1 MNDQNT
7 TSRTCGRITGLYGDV
22 LQGWALD
29 PAKPDLRLV
38 VEIYIDGNSVA
49 FAHANEFHPGANSG
63 DDFNGFAVQLRE
75 SWLVG
80 GKIISA
86 RIANQEEWMEGTIQL
101 PAPAPIDPAPA
112 ASQVWH
118 TGGLKISGW
127 AFDSTDPNRAVT
139 VTVREGTHILATVT
153 ADRLHHA
160 LAYKASRHHGFELDL
175 PWALADGNIHTL
187 EVHNDLGQ
195 ALSGSPLTLC
205 CWPEGVEAL
214 LRNNAESIGDKAKSK
229 LLAQV
234 ARHQEL
240 LLPKSAGFHHYP
252 EWFEVFQKPEPLDS
266 RLEGKCG
273 VLIISEGHP
282 DMDAISIQS
291 VRQQRHSPHAIEVTD
306 ASDVL
311 PGLKRLIEQGCESV
325 IPVSSGDRLASHA
338 LDHLIPILED
348 GVAWGYGDCDCDG
361 LDGKRS
367 SPWLKP
373 VWDIDLFI
381 GADVFSPG
389 AIFKT
394 SFLEQAVLLAKQSLS
409 SKQLHWQMLLASV
422 ALLTDRSEF
431 KIVHVVKVIYH
442 RHAGRPNSP
451 QETRQCIIR
460 KAAMG
465 WLVDSLIKGSTVES
479 VTHFPSLLKARWTLP
494 AKLPKVSVIIPTRD
508 QLKLLQTCVEGV
520 LNKTDYPH
528 LEIIIVDNNSNDLE
542 TLAYL
547 EDLKARGVVILP
559 HPYAFNY
566 PAVNNRAAEIATGE
580 YICLLNNDIEILSD
594 EWMKELVSNVLRP
607 GIGVVG
613 AKLLWPNGMVQHGG
627 VVIGIN
633 GLAAHAGNHTVNEDA
648 GYLGFNQLTRCTSA
662 VTGACLLLRKSTYLN
677 VGGMD
682 EHALPIAFNDV
693 DLCIRIKELGNKV
706 LWVAHAKLIHAESA
720 SRGKDSTADRIA
732 RSQREQAFFREA
744 WTSEGQVDPHYHPE
758 LSHDYLTGPYE
769 GLSLPPKGY
778 LNNHARA
785 IRPSGK
791 SAPSEIRTGII
802 EAPQSSNEET
812 ASKPRDM
819 NSAFSRTKRTALEP
833 LRGLG

>member
-49 FAHANEFHPGANSG
+49 FAHANEFHTGVNSG

-75 SWLVG
+75 SWLAD

-118 TGGLKISGW
+118 TGGLKVSGW
-127 AFDSTDPNRAVT
+127 AFDGTDPNRAVT

-214 LRNNAESIGDKAKSK
+214 LRNNAESIGDKAKSE

-311 PGLKRLIEQGCESV
+311 PGMKRLIGQGCESV

-348 GVAWGYGDCDCDG
+348 GAAWGYGDCDCDG
-361 LDGKRS
+361 PDGTRS

-394 SFLEQAVLLAKQSLS
+394 DTINRAIDLALS
-409 SKQLHWQMLLASV
+409 SLGTHVLDWHTYLAGV
-422 ALLTDRSEF
+422 ALLTEDSE
-431 KIVHVVKVIYH
+431 ITVAHIPKVIYH
-442 RHAGRPNSP
+442 RHSTRPKTPADALRCELREVAIGNLVASLSNGAKI
-451 QETRQCIIR
+451 ETTSR
-460 KAAMG
+460 
-465 WLVDSLIKGSTVES
+465 
-479 VTHFPSLLKARWTLP
+479 FPGLLR
-494 AKLPKVSVIIPTRD
+494 AKWPIPNELPKISIIIPTRD
-508 QLKLLQTCVEGV
+508 QVTLLRTCVEGV
-520 LNKTDYPH
+520 LSQTDYPNM
-528 LEIIIVDNNSNDLE
+528 EVIIVDNDSIDPE
-542 TLAYL
+542 TLGYL
-547 EDLKARGVVILP
+547 SELKERGVVILP
-559 HPYAFNY
+559 HPFPFNY
-566 PAVNNRAAEIATGE
+566 PAVNNRAAEIATGK
-580 YICLLNNDIEILSD
+580 YVCLLNNDIEIISRDWLL
-594 EWMKELVSNVLRP
+594 ELVSLVVRRNV
-607 GIGVVG
+607 GVVG

-627 VVIGIN
+627 VIIGIN
-633 GLAAHAGNHTVNEDA
+633 GLAAHSGNQSLDDDP
-648 GYLGFNQLTRCTSA
+648 GYLGGNHITKSFTA
-662 VTGACLLLRKSTYLN
+662 VTGACLLVDRITYLEH
-677 VGGMD
+677 GGMD
-682 EHALPIAFNDV
+682 EHELPVAFNDI
-693 DLCIRIKELGNKV
+693 DLCIRIRNTGARI
-706 LWVAHAKLIHAESA
+706 LWSANAKLIHAESA
-720 SRGKDSTADRIA
+720 SRGKDTTVDKRYRAL
-732 RSQREQAFFREA
+732 REQTYFQITWGA
-744 WTSEGQVDPHYHPE
+744 DIDNHYHPA
-758 LSHDYLTGPYE
+758 LSTDYLSGPYG
-769 GLSLPPKGY
+769 GLALPPK
-778 LNNHARA
+778 
-785 IRPSGK
+785 
-791 SAPSEIRTGII
+791 
-802 EAPQSSNEET
+802 
-812 ASKPRDM
+812 
-819 NSAFSRTKRTALEP
+819 P
-833 LRGLG
+833 LRLRQSRSQNRSCESFLDTQQRKLTPKRLETTYDNS